1 MSFATQRPSRCCDLS
16 HALPG
21 EAADARD
28 ANDAKTACRGA
39 CCTAR
44 DARGQLA
51 PVPFSPLVS
60 LPLYTCAGVLPLW
73 AYEGEEHGRVWWDYR
88 VSRVV
93 CRACALKASARG
105 WLDACGSEFA
115 RVLSPS
121 PDARMVLLTD
131 ERNLELLTSAVA
143 AIPSGA
149 VSGGTVADAGMGGRW
164 GIAAVR
170 SFQLSPTTTGLP
182 PLMPCSSTHNTR
194 TGPRL
199 HYRLLT
205 LCPAAY

>member
-1 MSFATQRPSRCCDLS
+1 MTRMTRKPHVVVRVAQHGTLEDNLRLYPSALWFLS
-16 HALPG
+16 PS
-21 EAADARD
+21 
-28 ANDAKTACRGA
+28 T
-39 CCTAR
+39 
-44 DARGQLA
+44 
-51 PVPFSPLVS
+51 P
-60 LPLYTCAGVLPLW
+60 AGVLPLW

-149 VSGGTVADAGMGGRW
+149 VSGGTVADAGTGGRW